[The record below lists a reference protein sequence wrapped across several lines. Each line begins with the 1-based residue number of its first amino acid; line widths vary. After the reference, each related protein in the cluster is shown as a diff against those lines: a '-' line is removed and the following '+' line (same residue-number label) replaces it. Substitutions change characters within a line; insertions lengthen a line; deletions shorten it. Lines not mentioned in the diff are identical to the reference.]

1 MLKKQKVSCGGCHYE
16 LVQASG
22 RASYEAYF
30 EGGVLKTAIVL
41 GAGYIKKE
49 NCLACHDQAKAI
61 KEVENKKLMHEKH
74 VTVKTARCFDC
85 HQPITHKKAELKQP
99 VQAKAGKEKS
109 VGEKIMSA
117 GSAGGFEAKRG
128 PRYARFSFHCPGQL
142 YGLPHGGG
150 NHGEGREDLEGLSQG
165 LY

>member
-109 VGEKIMSA
+109 VGEKIMFCRRVRSKK
-117 GSAGGFEAKRG
+117 GSPLRPVFISLPG
-128 PRYARFSFHCPGQL
+128 PTVWPATWRREPRRRARRS
-142 YGLPHGGG
+142 
-150 NHGEGREDLEGLSQG
+150 
-165 LY
+165 